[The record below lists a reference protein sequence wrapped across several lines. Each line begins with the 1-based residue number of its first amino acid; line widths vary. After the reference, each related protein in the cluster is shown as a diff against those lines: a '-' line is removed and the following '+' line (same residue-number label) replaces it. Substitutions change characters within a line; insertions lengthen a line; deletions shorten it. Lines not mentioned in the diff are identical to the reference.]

1 VAGAGGEPSGG
12 LGGLAA
18 ILRSLGGRSDDSG
31 DRSGDRASDP
41 PAAMSSMSIVGSA
54 MSASLPA
61 GTGGRYARATESL
74 RAAAKWLL
82 AALAAVGGILLASL
96 QLTKLGSLGGADWP
110 RLATAVTAA
119 VLALAAV
126 GYMIAATSR
135 IFTDEW
141 VTLADLDDEAF
152 DRLLQDPSSS
162 RKAASRA
169 KLLKDARARI
179 DNDRQELYAH
189 IAVSVHDL
197 YRELREANEAAR
209 EAGRAATS
217 EAELA
222 RALAHA
228 SLVRAVVNEVTDC
241 ANYHRTRLI
250 LRNLRPR
257 LAAATAITV
266 AAVLVF
272 AYAANS

>member
-1 VAGAGGEPSGG
+1 
-12 LGGLAA
+12 
-18 ILRSLGGRSDDSG
+18 
-31 DRSGDRASDP
+31 
-41 PAAMSSMSIVGSA
+41 MSSMSSVGSTMPA
-54 MSASLPA
+54 LLPALPA

-82 AALAAVGGILLASL
+82 AALAAIGGILLASL
-96 QLTKLGSLGGADWP
+96 QLTKLGSLGGAEWP

-162 RKAASRA
+162 RKAARRV

>member
-1 VAGAGGEPSGG
+1 MAGAGGEPSGG

>member
-1 VAGAGGEPSGG
+1 
-12 LGGLAA
+12 
-18 ILRSLGGRSDDSG
+18 
-31 DRSGDRASDP
+31 
-41 PAAMSSMSIVGSA
+41 MSSMSIVGSA

-162 RKAASRA
+162 RKAASRV

-209 EAGRAATS
+209 EAARAATS
-217 EAELA
+217 EAELTQ
-222 RALAHA
+222 ALAHA